1 MTRKWYAT
9 LRHPKMYPHTKI
21 EIPTSKNKGDM
32 NRTRSGTDGLTDGQC
47 DYYMS
52 PKVPLGHKK
61 EAPKY
66 KGRQGNRK
74 QEVFWPNIHV
84 NTVYFAHSRRD
95 IHLM

>member
-1 MTRKWYAT
+1 M
-9 LRHPKMYPHTKI
+9 P
-21 EIPTSKNKGDM
+21 
-32 NRTRSGTDGLTDGQC
+32 
-47 DYYMS
+47 
-52 PKVPLGHKK
+52 PKVPIGHKK

-66 KGRQGNRK
+66 KGRKGNRK